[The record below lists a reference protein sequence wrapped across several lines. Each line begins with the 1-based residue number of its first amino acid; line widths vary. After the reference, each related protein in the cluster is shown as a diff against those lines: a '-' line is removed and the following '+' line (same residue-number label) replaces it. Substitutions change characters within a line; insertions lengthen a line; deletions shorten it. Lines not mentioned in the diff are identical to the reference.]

1 MDGSLS
7 AWSDHNPF
15 IDAGIPAC
23 WLWRYPPQHPYYHC
37 AGDTLRWVDL
47 GHVHDVALASGFIA
61 LRLAALAEPGIGRTR
76 PSRVHAAIPG
86 GAGAAGAGEL
96 AGR

>member
-7 AWSDHNPF
+7 AWSDQNPF